1 MLEMKELNPGAE
13 KKEKAV
19 VQGLRNEMYQKV
31 VLSNRVKSG
40 TEATQ
45 LSVRNP

>member
-31 VLSNRVKSG
+31 VLSNRVKL
-40 TEATQ
+40 ELKLPK